1 MRVTIQKT
9 INLDEVPSEI
19 SDNYRN
25 AVHRLQ
31 SVRIKINR
39 ANQLADNGRYIDSS
53 NQIEEIRELLG
64 LLDKSMEEQQSLCL
78 SYEQIRIAE
87 QMPESEDE

>member
-9 INLDEVPSEI
+9 INLDEVPAEI
-19 SDNYRN
+19 SENYRN

-31 SVRIKINR
+31 SVRTKINR

>member
-19 SDNYRN
+19 SENYRN

-31 SVRIKINR
+31 SVRTKINR
-39 ANQLADNGRYIDSS
+39 ANQLAENGRYIDSS